1 MQYLCAVESRF
12 WQEQGWWRSWWQAV
26 YWLCATWRQLIDLCV
41 NGLVVGLMDWWWLSK
56 RKAGALQGNT
66 PAKDSRS
73 DEYSSLYKRILLA
86 LWQKESASQ
95 YATPDALLKKV
106 QTPWYGRDVCSDE
119 ICSKITHLQVRQRL
133 SGMAFWCRLFSP
145 LDKKRGCA
153 CAETSMKPCLCIFA
167 RNNDQ
172 GLQWSRQSL
181 NSTDRYQLPRPILNL
196 KHLAP
201 VLSIEASTT
210 QWKILVAC
218 FPWDGMQVYQTL
230 RTGNEPWWYSLT
242 A

>member
-1 MQYLCAVESRF
+1 MYWIFKGMRIRPSHVCCCAACNATAGHESTCSWTACRVSALLRADFGRNRADDGADDRLCTDYMQPED
-12 WQEQGWWRSWWQAV
+12 RS
-26 YWLCATWRQLIDLCV
+26 IDCV
-41 NGLVVGLMDWWWLSK
+41 WMDWWWDWWIDDGCQKEKQAHYKVIRLPWYK
-56 RKAGALQGNT
+56 DIEVD
-66 PAKDSRS
+66 KDSRS

-153 CAETSMKPCLCIFA
+153 CAETSMTPCLCIFA

-181 NSTDRYQLPRPILNL
+181 NSTDRY
-196 KHLAP
+196 
-201 VLSIEASTT
+201 
-210 QWKILVAC
+210 
-218 FPWDGMQVYQTL
+218 
-230 RTGNEPWWYSLT
+230 
-242 A
+242 